1 MTDISLYSEPFSRT
15 GNIAAEGFRNLL
27 GRPNLGLLQTVIR
40 EAIQNSVDAAKNG
53 SGPEIV
59 LRYRRLSQAEADTLR
74 NRMFHTVSV
83 DSNAGGA
90 LRAVLESDEIRVF
103 EICDF
108 GTTGLAGPTRADAP
122 ADGPEDLDFVNFLR
136 NVGAA
141 RDTHQGG
148 GTYGY
153 GKTSLYALSACST
166 ILVDTWT
173 TNNSQPVRRLMA
185 CQLGAAF
192 DAETQTGMRRFTGR
206 HWWGHGDPF
215 EGVEPVL
222 DNDAAALANS
232 LGMLERTGDRTGTSI
247 MMLAPRFSEAGDLH
261 AVGAELV
268 ETVLWNFWPRLCE
281 GTPRSRKLT
290 IRIEVDGVEIDC
302 PRPEEFPPL
311 DLFARALGDC
321 RSEAGNVQSIV
332 TERPKR
338 HLGSLSIRK
347 GLKSDRRPI
356 ALREESQ
363 VPKQSCHIA
372 VMRPVELVV
381 KYIEGRPFTDE
392 RFEWAGVF
400 ICSDE
405 DEVER
410 AFAAS
415 EPPAHDDWVP
425 ENMAKGHAKTFVN
438 VGLRRLREAAQTYAN
453 PTGPTTN
460 TDDAQPSLAGTAA
473 ALGRILDNASPK
485 GPGRKSGS
493 GGKSRRKKISVSR
506 PRFEGLELSDG
517 GIRIAVFGAEI
528 TNDGSDTALQLE
540 AEAHLVMDG
549 GAANTDELPFDFDGR
564 VSELALDGDSS
575 DESRLGVGARE
586 GKVTCRVPI
595 PEDAAV
601 GLRLSLIRGDE
612 A

>member
-40 EAIQNSVDAAKNG
+40 EAIQNSVDAARNG
-53 SGPEIV
+53 LGPEII
-59 LRYRRLSQAEADTLR
+59 LRYRKLHETEADTLR
-74 NRMFHTVSV
+74 NRMFHTVPM
-83 DSNAGGA
+83 DSGAGGA
-90 LRAVLESDEIRVF
+90 LREVLEAEEIRVF

-108 GTTGLAGPTRADAP
+108 GTTGLGGPTRADAP
-122 ADGPEDLDFVNFLR
+122 AEGPEDLDFVNFLR

-153 GKTSLYALSACST
+153 GKTSLYALSSCST
-166 ILVDTWT
+166 ILVDTLT
-173 TNNSQPVRRLMA
+173 TCDSQTVRRVMA

-192 DAETQTGMRRFTGR
+192 NAETQDGMRRFTGR
-206 HWWGHGDPF
+206 HWWGRGDPLG
-215 EGVEPVL
+215 GVEPVL
-222 DNDAAALANS
+222 DVDAAALASS
-232 LGMLERTGDRTGTSI
+232 LGMLERHGDKTGTSI
-247 MMLAPRFSEAGDLH
+247 MMLAPRFSEVGDLH
-261 AVGAELV
+261 SVGAELV
-268 ETVLWNFWPRLCE
+268 ETVLWNFWPRLCD
-281 GTPRSRKLT
+281 GTPRSRKLA

-302 PRPEEFPPL
+302 PRPEDFPPL

-321 RSEAGNVQSIV
+321 RSDAGNVQSIV
-332 TERPKR
+332 TERPKM

-347 GLKSDRRPI
+347 GMRSDRRPI

-363 VPKQSCHIA
+363 VPKQSSHIA

-400 ICSDE
+400 VCSNE
-405 DEVER
+405 DEVES

-425 ENMAKGHAKTFVN
+425 ENMPRGRAKTFVN

-453 PTGPTTN
+453 PLNPASA
-460 TDDAQPSLAGTAA
+460 TDDIQPSLANTAA
-473 ALGRILDNASPK
+473 TLGRILDNASPK
-485 GPGRKSGS
+485 GPGRKAGG
-493 GGKSRRKKISVSR
+493 GGKGPRKKIFVSR
-506 PRFEGLELSDG
+506 PRFERLELVDG
-517 GIRIAVFGAEI
+517 GIRVAVFGAEI
-528 TNDGSDTALQLE
+528 TNDGSDAALQLE

-549 GAANTDELPFDFDGR
+549 GAASVEDLPFEFDGR
-564 VSELALDGDSS
+564 VSELALDGETS
-575 DESRLGVGARE
+575 DEPRLRIGTRE

-595 PEDAAV
+595 PDDAAV

-612 A
+612 G